1 MLWRDAPVFLQP
13 RTSTLCPGRT
23 SRWTYD
29 NQNVSSTSS
38 FQESSG
44 QYWGL
49 AFPLNPQVLL
59 PSDPVN
65 TAAAAVPS
73 PACDSCPMPLQ
84 LSRLY
89 TNSQYQHDPGQCL
102 KCYDVKVGM
111 VIKY

>member
-1 MLWRDAPVFLQP
+1 MPCRIWLIYPLVM
-13 RTSTLCPGRT
+13 
-23 SRWTYD
+23 
-29 NQNVSSTSS
+29 SSCL
-38 FQESSG
+38 QESSG

-59 PSDPVN
+59 PSEPAV
-65 TAAAAVPS
+65 TAAPP

-102 KCYDVKVGM
+102 KCYDVKVSSVRAANRSWRWFQIGA
-111 VIKY
+111 KHL